1 MVDSRQQMGGTVVK
15 IENLSS
21 FRFGST
27 RINLSSKFT
36 ASLRR
41 CHPIKR
47 FGLCSQ
53 MQRAAVSIPA
63 NIAEGFKRHSPAD
76 KIRFYNIAQ
85 ASLEEL
91 RYYFILCR
99 DLGYRFDYEYTAQST
114 ESIAR
119 MLAGVIRSV
128 RG

>member
-1 MVDSRQQMGGTVVK
+1 VK
-15 IENLSS
+15 IE
-21 FRFGST
+21 
-27 RINLSSKFT
+27 KFEQLQVWQHAHQLVLQVYHLT
-36 ASLRR
+36 SEM
-41 CHPIKR
+41 PSDQR

-63 NIAEGFKRHSPAD
+63 NTAEGFKRHSPAD
-76 KIRFYNIAQ
+76 KVRFYNIAQ

-99 DLGYRFDYEYTAQST
+99 DLGYRFEYEYATQSA

-119 MLAGVIRSV
+119 MLAGLIKSV